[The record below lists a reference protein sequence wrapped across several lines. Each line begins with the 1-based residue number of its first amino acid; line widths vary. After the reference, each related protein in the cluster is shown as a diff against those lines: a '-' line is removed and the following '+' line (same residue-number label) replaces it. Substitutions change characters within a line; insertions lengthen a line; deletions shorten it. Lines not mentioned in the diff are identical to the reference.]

1 MSKLHS
7 ENAGYVGCSY
17 EETQDPYYSYNKLAL
32 PLAQSDKTVVQ
43 DEVTFTV
50 TVAGGKFV
58 IDGTSQATVSLL
70 EGNVYT
76 FDQSDS
82 SNGNHPLKL
91 SYTADGT
98 HGGGQEFTLGVTTNG
113 TPGQS
118 GAYTRIVVAFG
129 LHDLNY
135 YCGNHSGMG
144 GSANV
149 VKNTKAFTFGG
160 PVLKT
165 TDQFGTVLSSLNYN
179 GNDIGVEQTDTEGVG
194 AGPLSAINT
203 SSNHLTYYSN
213 AAGHHTLK
221 INFATPVANVT
232 GIKFRGGGYAAS
244 AQYELRINGDLIG
257 STRTTISGWGVETVT
272 FSSRT
277 VTSVSVASVGN
288 GYGFALGDVKFEV
301 GGTYSHPSGTV
312 GIAEYYAV
320 KDPYASNLVLAIPMN
335 GSNNGPAF
343 TDVSNVIRGTGS
355 AKTVTRT
362 GAVTKTDNSIFYG
375 SSGFF
380 DGSGDDLSIANSS
393 DFDFQSED
401 FTMEAWI
408 YQTEQNSQWYQITSK
423 YVSGTESW
431 WWACYANVQ
440 YCYLY
445 PGVVL
450 YNTGKTIPLNTWTHV
465 AVTCK
470 DGIAKLYQ
478 NGEVIYT
485 IAFSGPMTTTTHAV
499 TFGTDGDGNYDF
511 KGYMAD
517 ARIYK
522 GVAKYYTPFSTGSYG
537 MDVVSWTG
545 NGGEQQIGSYKP
557 SENATVVGGT
567 ISNPGYAFNG
577 SSANWA
583 NLTATTTSTAAHVD
597 FAVNLTGITRIEA
610 AFDSPSGSGDTRGRY
625 NGANAGN
632 TRTGTGSGYSDIY
645 NGSAITVTSVGF
657 GINQNGGTGTNNDI
671 VSRFRITDS
680 QGTRFIL
687 DGTGPGL
694 FFQPDLVWVKRTN
707 SNGDH
712 QLYDS
717 VRGVLKGL
725 SSDQAIAEWQYSGGL
740 SSFNSDGFSVG
751 SLGGLN
757 GSGDSH
763 VAWCWRAGGTA
774 SSVAA
779 GSIRGI
785 QNVTAGNDYS
795 AGWAG
800 YSAYWANTDSWSG
813 LSAVSGN
820 AKGYWNATETLSDGH
835 VFASGDFGNS
845 SSSGSGGHVLRASTS
860 CTLKFTVYY
869 HITEIAVTTSDSQT
883 FADRTIIA
891 TNPAQGSTVEATGKC
906 FWISTN
912 SNVPNIAA
920 LGTVH
925 NAPAEPSIASQVS
938 ASDKYGFS
946 VVTWAAQSSA
956 GTVGHGLSSSA
967 PKFILMKTR
976 DQSGSWITYHESV
989 GTQQYIVL
997 DSSAAA
1003 SSNNL
1008 VYNTAPTSSVFTPGN
1023 GIVNTSAYGDMIAYC
1038 WSEVPKYSKFGKFTG
1053 TGSSAN
1059 KVTTGFKPKF
1069 VLIKRIGNGSDG
1081 DTLYGGWGMYQAG
1094 ETGQQLMANCG
1105 GEEGVRGNCAT
1116 GSNKRDIQANV
1127 VFNNDGFT
1135 VDSGWY
1141 EQNDTGV
1148 EYIYAAWAESAPGD
1162 PAFESVIV
1170 DQLDLEDLSGNS
1182 NNATNLGATFQTSV
1196 KKFYDGAVD
1205 FDGSSSVVNVPYS
1218 SDFDPGSGDYTVETW
1233 AYWDAGQAG
1242 HVMSWHGGNMASR
1255 WDLGC
1260 LTAGDLRFFIR
1271 NGSSYTCSTT
1281 VPTTSWLHIAAQRRG
1296 NTMELFVNGSP
1307 AGSTTIS
1314 GIWPSAS
1321 SSGLLIGCRNPSNY
1335 NTNFMNGYIQ
1345 DVRIYKGIA
1354 KYSSSFSP
1362 PERSVQGTARRY
1374 PSGVYVVS

>member
-1 MSKLHS
+1 MSKLHRD
-7 ENAGYVGCSY
+7 NAGYVGCSY
-17 EETQDPYYSYNKLAL
+17 EDTQDPYYSYSKLAL

-82 SNGNHPLKL
+82 SNLTHPLKF

-129 LHDLNY
+129 LHDLKY

-149 VKNTKAFTFGG
+149 VKNTKAFTFGR
-160 PVLKT
+160 PILKT

-179 GNDIGVEQTDTEGVG
+179 GNDIGVEQTDTAGVG

-221 INFATPVANVT
+221 VNFATPVANVT
-232 GIKFRGGGYAAS
+232 GIKFRGGGYAAN

-272 FSSRT
+272 FTSRT

-312 GIAEYYAV
+312 GIAEYNAV
-320 KDPYASNLVLAIPMN
+320 KDPYAANLVLAIPMN

-401 FTMEAWI
+401 FTIEAWI

-450 YNTGKTIPLNTWTHV
+450 YNTGKTIPLNAWTHV

-485 IAFSGPMTTTTHAV
+485 IAFSGPMTTTTHEV

-537 MDVVSWTG
+537 MDVVTWTG
-545 NGGEQQIGSYKP
+545 NGSNQ
-557 SENATVVGGT
+557 T
-567 ISNPGYAFNG
+567 IS
-577 SSANWA
+577 
-583 NLTATTTSTAAHVD
+583 
-597 FAVNLTGITRIEA
+597 
-610 AFDSPSGSGDTRGRY
+610 
-625 NGANAGN
+625 
-632 TRTGTGSGYSDIY
+632 
-645 NGSAITVTSVGF
+645 
-657 GINQNGGTGTNNDI
+657 
-671 VSRFRITDS
+671 
-680 QGTRFIL
+680 
-687 DGTGPGL
+687 GL
-694 FFQPDLVWVKRTN
+694 GFQPDLVWIKSTN
-707 SNGDH
+707 TGSTPH
-712 QLYDS
+712 LLVDS
-717 VRGVLKGL
+717 VRGVNKQLGTHSTGAETDY
-725 SSDQAIAEWQYSGGL
+725 SSISGCV
-740 SSFNSDGFSVG
+740 SAFNSDGFDT
-751 SLGGLN
+751 GGNSDVATN
-757 GSGDSH
+757 GREY

-774 SSVAA
+774 SSNSD
-779 GSIRGI
+779 GS
-785 QNVTAGNDYS
+785 QTSSVS
-795 AGWAG
+795 
-800 YSAYWANTDSWSG
+800 ANT
-813 LSAVSGN
+813 
-820 AKGYWNATETLSDGH
+820 T
-835 VFASGDFGNS
+835 
-845 SSSGSGGHVLRASTS
+845 
-860 CTLKFTVYY
+860 
-869 HITEIAVTTSDSQT
+869 
-883 FADRTIIA
+883 
-891 TNPAQGSTVEATGKC
+891 
-906 FWISTN
+906 
-912 SNVPNIAA
+912 
-920 LGTVH
+920 
-925 NAPAEPSIASQVS
+925 
-938 ASDKYGFS
+938 YGFS
-946 VVTWAAQSSA
+946 VVTGTQSA
-956 GTVGHGLSSSA
+956 NNTTNTYGHGLGA
-967 PKFILMKTR
+967 EPKM
-976 DQSGSWITYHESV
+976 
-989 GTQQYIVL
+989 IVL
-997 DSSAAA
+997 KRTNGAEDWYVYHKELGNTSRVQLNSNAAVTTG
-1003 SSNNL
+1003 SGVWGS
-1008 VYNTAPTSSVFTPGN
+1008 TTPTSSVFTIQSFN
-1023 GIVNTSAYGDMIAYC
+1023 AGDFVAYC
-1038 WSEVPKYSKFGKFTG
+1038 WSEVPKFSKFGKYTG
-1053 TGSSAN
+1053 LCSSS
-1059 KVTTGFKPKF
+1059 KTVTTGFKPKF
-1069 VLIKRIGNGSDG
+1069 VLIKRIGDASDG
-1081 DTLYGGWGMYQAG
+1081 ETAYGGWGMYQEG
-1094 ETGQQLMANCG
+1094 ETDKQLMANCP
-1105 GEEGVRGNCAT
+1105 GEEGVRGNCAD
-1116 GSNKRDIQANV
+1116 GASVRDIQANV

-1135 VDSGWY
+1135 LSSCWY
-1141 EQNDTGV
+1141 EQNDTV
-1148 EYIYAAWAESAPGD
+1148 EYLYAAFAESAPGD
-1162 PAFESVIV
+1162 PAFESVFF
-1170 DQLDLEDLSGNS
+1170 DQLDLQDLSGNS
-1182 NNATNLGATFQTSV
+1182 NNGSNNGAAFQTSV
-1196 KKFYDGAVD
+1196 KKFYDGAAY
-1205 FDGSSSVVNVPYS
+1205 FNNTSSYVRPADS
-1218 SDFDPGSGDYTVETW
+1218 SDFAFGTGDFTAECWVYTLAHKNYIAYIDTRESGQATDLGWVIASDASGSCYVYSNAFLTTGSLNLNQWTHLAYCRAGGTHTFYIDGSPVGSSTAVRDYT
-1233 AYWDAGQAG
+1233 D
-1242 HVMSWHGGNMASR
+1242 
-1255 WDLGC
+1255 DK
-1260 LTAGDLRFFIR
+1260 LTIGAT
-1271 NGSSYTCSTT
+1271 SYG
-1281 VPTTSWLHIAAQRRG
+1281 PTEWQ
-1296 NTMELFVNGSP
+1296 
-1307 AGSTTIS
+1307 
-1314 GIWPSAS
+1314 
-1321 SSGLLIGCRNPSNY
+1321 
-1335 NTNFMNGYIQ
+1335 NGYIQ

-1354 KYSSSFSP
+1354 KYTSSFSP

>member
-1 MSKLHS
+1 MSKLHRD
-7 ENAGYVGCSY
+7 NAGYVGCSY

-232 GIKFRGGGYAAS
+232 GIKFRGGGYAAN

-312 GIAEYYAV
+312 GIAEYNAV

-408 YQTEQNSQWYQITSK
+408 YQTEQNTQYYQISAKYTS
-423 YVSGTESW
+423 SSHSW
-431 WWACYANVQ
+431 WWAVYGNYQ
-440 YCYLY
+440 NCYLY

-450 YNTGKTIPLNTWTHV
+450 YNSAKTIPINTWTHV
-465 AVTCK
+465 AVSCK
-470 DGIAKLYQ
+470 DGVAKLFQ
-478 NGEVIYT
+478 NGEVIDT
-485 IAFSGPMTTTTHAV
+485 KTFSGPMTTTTHAV
-499 TFGTDGDGNYDF
+499 TFGEDSDGNYDF
-511 KGYMAD
+511 KGYMSD

-537 MDVVSWTG
+537 MDVVT
-545 NGGEQQIGSYKP
+545 Y
-557 SENATVVGGT
+557 
-567 ISNPGYAFNG
+567 
-577 SSANWA
+577 
-583 NLTATTTSTAAHVD
+583 
-597 FAVNLTGITRIEA
+597 
-610 AFDSPSGSGDTRGRY
+610 
-625 NGANAGN
+625 
-632 TRTGTGSGYSDIY
+632 TGTGSDQ
-645 NGSAITVTSVGF
+645 AIS
-657 GINQNGGTGTNNDI
+657 
-671 VSRFRITDS
+671 
-680 QGTRFIL
+680 
-687 DGTGPGL
+687 GL
-694 FFQPDLVWVKRTN
+694 NFQPDFVWIKTRNEAENHFIV
-707 SNGDH
+707 
-712 QLYDS
+712 DS
-717 VRGVLKGL
+717 VRGVTKQLYANLNDGEYTNANRFK
-725 SSDQAIAEWQYSGGL
+725 
-740 SSFNSDGFSVG
+740 SFNSNGFTVG
-751 SLGGLN
+751 TTDDTN
-757 GSGDSH
+757 QNNNTF
-763 VAWCWRAGGTA
+763 VAWCWKGGGAA
-774 SSVAA
+774 SSNSD
-779 GSIRGI
+779 GS
-785 QNVTAGNDYS
+785 QTSSVS
-795 AGWAG
+795 
-800 YSAYWANTDSWSG
+800 ANT
-813 LSAVSGN
+813 
-820 AKGYWNATETLSDGH
+820 T
-835 VFASGDFGNS
+835 
-845 SSSGSGGHVLRASTS
+845 
-860 CTLKFTVYY
+860 
-869 HITEIAVTTSDSQT
+869 
-883 FADRTIIA
+883 
-891 TNPAQGSTVEATGKC
+891 
-906 FWISTN
+906 
-912 SNVPNIAA
+912 
-920 LGTVH
+920 
-925 NAPAEPSIASQVS
+925 
-938 ASDKYGFS
+938 YGFS
-946 VVTWAAQSSA
+946 VVTGTQSA
-956 GTVGHGLSSSA
+956 NNTTNTYGHGLGA
-967 PKFILMKTR
+967 EPKMIWLKRTGGAEDWYVYHKELGNTSR
-976 DQSGSWITYHESV
+976 VQLNSNAAVTTGSGVWGST
-989 GTQQYIVL
+989 T
-997 DSSAAA
+997 
-1003 SSNNL
+1003 
-1008 VYNTAPTSSVFTPGN
+1008 PTSSVFTIQSFN
-1023 GIVNTSAYGDMIAYC
+1023 AGDFVAYC
-1038 WSEVPKYSKFGKFTG
+1038 WSEISKFSKFGKYTG
-1053 TGSSAN
+1053 LCSSS
-1059 KVTTGFKPKF
+1059 KTVTTGFRPKF
-1069 VLIKRIGNGSDG
+1069 VLIKRIGNASDG
-1081 DTLYGGWGMYQAG
+1081 ETTYGGWGMYQEG
-1094 ETGQQLMANCG
+1094 ETDKQLMANCS
-1105 GEEGVRGNCAT
+1105 GEEGVRGNCTA
-1116 GSNKRDIQANV
+1116 GSNTQDIQANV

-1135 VDSGWY
+1135 VSSCWY
-1141 EQNDTGV
+1141 EQNDTV
-1148 EYIYAAWAESAPGD
+1148 EYLYAAFAESAPGD
-1162 PAFESVIV
+1162 PAFESVFV
-1170 DQLDLEDLSGNS
+1170 EQLGLDDLSGNS
-1182 NNATNLGATFQTSV
+1182 NNGSNNGATFQTSV
-1196 KKFYDGAVD
+1196 KKFYDGATYFDRSNSNNIIIPASND
-1205 FDGSSSVVNVPYS
+1205 FNFGGGDFTLECWFNQASNQSMALIDFVGQSSATAPSGQWYYS
-1218 SDFDPGSGDYTVETW
+1218 TSGGLKWYH
-1233 AYWDAGQAG
+1233 ASGNYAAAGQPW
-1242 HVMSWHGGNMASR
+1242 S
-1255 WDLGC
+1255 LGDWVHAA
-1260 LTAGDLRFFIR
+1260 LVR
-1271 NGSSYTCSTT
+1271 NGNTLTT
-1281 VPTTSWLHIAAQRRG
+1281 Y
-1296 NTMELFVNGSP
+1296 VNGSP
-1307 AGSTTIS
+1307 YGSSSFTRSDAGS
-1314 GIWPSAS
+1314 S
-1321 SSGLLIGCRNPSNY
+1321 SNDLRIGLQGATPWD
-1335 NTNFMNGYIQ
+1335 GYIQ
-1345 DVRIYKGIA
+1345 DFRIYKGIA
-1354 KYSSSFSP
+1354 KYTSSFSP